1 LWGAAPCRC
10 GNLIAQPSDAAKQ
23 LGVEINLNYSFYK
36 RNEISRSDPPEIP
49 EPQRRQ
55 LGVSDGVLDRLVA
68 QIALDRARID
78 AIIRQLVPTAMPQ
91 HVGVE
96 TPAKFCKVRS

>member
-78 AIIRQLVPTAMPQ
+78 AIIRQLVPAAMPQ

-96 TPAKFCKVRS
+96 TPARFCKVRS